1 MQLLNKINTVGYTNQ
16 ILRQKDKLTGIATIL
31 RADNV
36 NTESFRPFSDF
47 KQLVLDIGRQVNADI
62 ITDIAII
69 HLPIGKN
76 VNLGTPVDG
85 RIIVALETQSI
96 FAIEDR
102 QINLESGS
110 IVFTDENLNIINT
123 SNYDTYLIII
133 DFKEFIIL

>member
-31 RADNV
+31 REDNI

-47 KQLVLDIGRQVNADI
+47 KSLCLDIGRQVNADI

-69 HLPIGKN
+69 SLTSGKN
-76 VNLGTPVDG
+76 VNLGTPSNG

-96 FAIEDR
+96 FNVDDR

-110 IVFTDENLNIINT
+110 IVFTDENLSIINT
-123 SNYDTYLIII
+123 SIYDTYLLVI